1 MIFKKGKTMIHL
13 VICDDDR
20 DFALRLKTELEK
32 LLAERSMSA
41 RILAFASAEEIG
53 QETLA
58 DCEIAFLDIDFA
70 GKRYNGIDIAR
81 RMRRSGS
88 EAVIVFVSNFV
99 EYAPE
104 GYEVQAFRYLLKDEL
119 PRKLAACLD
128 QILEQQRTRKMTFR
142 IQSEGEQI
150 SLALSE
156 VLYLESMGH
165 TLLYHVLQ
173 KGFAPDRVYSC
184 YGAIGKMEE
193 ELAQRGFLRTQKS
206 YLVNMAHIRK
216 FNSRELLLSNG
227 VSLPVS
233 DKSYAACK
241 RQYLLWR
248 GKQ

>member
-1 MIFKKGKTMIHL
+1 MIHL
-13 VICDDDR
+13 VICDDNR

-32 LLAERSMSA
+32 LLADRSMPA
-41 RILAFASAEEIG
+41 RILAFTSAEEIG

-58 DCEIAFLDIDFA
+58 DCEIAFLD
-70 GKRYNGIDIAR
+70 
-81 RMRRSGS
+81 
-88 EAVIVFVSNFV
+88 IVFVSNFV

-119 PRKLAACLD
+119 PRKLTACLD
-128 QILEQQRTRKMTFR
+128 QVLEQLRTKKTAVR
-142 IQSEGEQI
+142 IQSDGEQI
-150 SLALSE
+150 SLALAD

-173 KGFAPDRVYSC
+173 KGFVPDRVYSC

-206 YLVNMAHIRK
+206 YLVNMAHIRR

-233 DKSYAACK
+233 DKSYAVCK

>member
-206 YLVNMAHIRK
+206 YLVNMAHIK
-216 FNSRELLLSNG
+216 SFNSRELVLSHG
-227 VSLPVS
+227 VSLPVGS
-233 DKSYAACK
+233 KSYAACK
-241 RQYLLWR
+241 RSYLLWR
-248 GKQ
+248 GRQ